1 MNYLA
6 IPDWVWDNLHYAAP
20 LLALFAGAF
29 IIQGVIGARRGWH
42 PTCRR
47 CKHDLRAA
55 SAGVGGSLTVCPECG
70 ADLQPSRAVATG
82 RLRVRPW
89 LVVVGIAFGVTA
101 GYASSTLETGRL
113 RQLRMELIASMPATD
128 LVGEIFNGGK
138 RGNFA
143 FSALQPQLKNRPQSG
158 SSIPSGVLLGAILD
172 ALKHCSE
179 NGQLPSMRNIP
190 SQLFQALDEREL
202 TALIPLAVEELLE
215 SRGAKRDLLD
225 VLIAATSS
233 GAEGETK
240 HLEQLATLLEL
251 SPQGKALLQ
260 PRPEVRDTPAQGTIL
275 DVHFAPLVRL
285 RDANRRGDMDPTVE
299 REFISDRCELRSAA
313 ASTEALPRA
322 LSVIQPRAIDQRH
335 YDAPHMRVLI
345 DAPPGE
351 YQLKITGVLV
361 PRVLVPR
368 AKIGS
373 LDEPERPSP
382 TQAAAIEGAIAVDET
397 ISVTIRAREVAT
409 IHYTQDDA
417 AMVAFAERLASA
429 RLKDN
434 GGFGS
439 TFELGSMRSRERD
452 DVNVHYAL
460 RRTAVQGEVRRA
472 MGSMSGEVNGGS
484 HSDSNGILPQEF
496 DVAKPFEIELQP
508 DPTSDALS
516 TRSRTDGVERLWAK
530 FVLQFANATAK
541 PVVTTALIPLG
552 EAQGRAVDDDAMRS
566 VLNAYVERLAPRAL
580 DPFRDRGRGTTPR
593 DTVRME
599 PARKQYAA
607 LATPTVSGRLELFAG
622 ERLAA
627 PSVDWFGS
635 ITHGRAPGEFKPV
648 FDVANSEPLTLRYTP
663 DVRIGEAL
671 AGGPFDYIGVP
682 FELRYATGTSPPT
695 LVFLEN
701 ASPKK

>member
-1 MNYLA
+1 MNYLT

-55 SAGVGGSLTVCPECG
+55 SAGVGGSFTVCPECG

-89 LVVVGIAFGVTA
+89 LIVVGIAFGVTA

-397 ISVTIRAREVAT
+397 ISVTVRAREVAT
-409 IHYTQDDA
+409 IHYTQDEA
-417 AMVAFAERLASA
+417 AMVAFAECLASA

-434 GGFGS
+434 RGLGY
-439 TFELGSMRSRERD
+439 TFKLGSMQSRERD
-452 DVNVHYAL
+452 DINVSYAL
-460 RRTAVQGEVRRA
+460 RTTAVQGEVRGA
-472 MGSMSGEVNGGS
+472 MGSVSGEVNGDS
-484 HSDSNGILPQEF
+484 HSLNGILPQKF

-508 DPTSDALS
+508 DPTSDAFS
-516 TRSRTDGVERLWAK
+516 TQSRTDGVERLWAK

>member
-1 MNYLA
+1 MNYLT

-55 SAGVGGSLTVCPECG
+55 SAGVGGSFTVCPECG

-89 LVVVGIAFGVTA
+89 LIVVGIAFGVTA

-397 ISVTIRAREVAT
+397 ISVTVRAREVAT
-409 IHYTQDDA
+409 IHYTQDEA
-417 AMVAFAERLASA
+417 AMVAFAECLASA

-434 GGFGS
+434 RGLGY
-439 TFELGSMRSRERD
+439 TFKLGSMQSRERD
-452 DVNVHYAL
+452 DINVSYAL
-460 RRTAVQGEVRRA
+460 RTTAVQGEVRGA
-472 MGSMSGEVNGGS
+472 MGSVSGEVNGDS
-484 HSDSNGILPQEF
+484 HSLNGILPQEF

-508 DPTSDALS
+508 DPTSDAFS
-516 TRSRTDGVERLWAK
+516 TQSRTDGVERLWAK

-580 DPFRDRGRGTTPR
+580 DPFRDRGQGTTPR

>member
-55 SAGVGGSLTVCPECG
+55 SAGVGGSFTVCPECG

-89 LVVVGIAFGVTA
+89 LIVVGIAFGVTA
-101 GYASSTLETGRL
+101 GYASSALETGRL

-202 TALIPLAVEELLE
+202 TALIPLAFEELLE

-397 ISVTIRAREVAT
+397 ISVTVRAREVAT
-409 IHYTQDDA
+409 IHYTQGEA
-417 AMVAFAERLASA
+417 AMVAFAECLASA

-434 GGFGS
+434 RGLGY

-452 DVNVHYAL
+452 DVNVSYAL
-460 RRTAVQGEVRRA
+460 RTTAVQGEVRGA
-472 MGSMSGEVNGGS
+472 MGSVSGEVNGDS
-484 HSDSNGILPQEF
+484 HSLNGILPQEF
-496 DVAKPFEIELQP
+496 DVTKPFEIELQP
-508 DPTSDALS
+508 DPTSDAFS
-516 TRSRTDGVERLWAK
+516 TRSPTDGVERLWAK

>member
-55 SAGVGGSLTVCPECG
+55 SARVGGSLTVCPECG

-179 NGQLPSMRNIP
+179 NGQLGSIRKVP
-190 SQLFQALDEREL
+190 SQLFEALDEREL
-202 TALIPLAVEELLE
+202 TALIPLAFEELLE

-225 VLIAATSS
+225 VLIAATASDD
-233 GAEGETK
+233 EGETK

-322 LSVIQPRAIDQRH
+322 LSLIQPRAIDQRH
-335 YDAPHMRVLI
+335 YDAPQMRVLI

-397 ISVTIRAREVAT
+397 ISVTVRAREVAT
-409 IHYTQDDA
+409 IHYTQDEA
-417 AMVAFAERLASA
+417 AMVAFAECLASA

-434 GGFGS
+434 RGLGY

-452 DVNVHYAL
+452 DVNVSYAL
-460 RRTAVQGEVRRA
+460 RTTAVQGEVRGA
-472 MGSMSGEVNGGS
+472 MGSVSGEVNGDS
-484 HSDSNGILPQEF
+484 HSLNGILPQEF

-508 DPTSDALS
+508 DPTSDAFS
-516 TRSRTDGVERLWAK
+516 TRSPTDGVERLWAK

-566 VLNAYVERLAPRAL
+566 VLNAYVERLAPRAP

-607 LATPTVSGRLELFAG
+607 LATPIVSGRLELFAG

>member
-202 TALIPLAVEELLE
+202 TALIPLAFEELLE
-215 SRGAKRDLLD
+215 SRGAKRELLD
-225 VLIAATSS
+225 VLIAATASDD
-233 GAEGETK
+233 EGETK

-299 REFISDRCELRSAA
+299 CEFISDRCELRSAA

-361 PRVLVPR
+361 PR

-397 ISVTIRAREVAT
+397 ISVTVRAREVAT
-409 IHYTQDDA
+409 IHYTQGEA
-417 AMVAFAERLASA
+417 AMVAFAECLASA

-434 GGFGS
+434 RGLGY
-439 TFELGSMRSRERD
+439 TFELGSMQSRERD
-452 DVNVHYAL
+452 DINVSYAL
-460 RRTAVQGEVRRA
+460 RTTAVQGEVRGA
-472 MGSMSGEVNGGS
+472 MGSVSGEVNGDS
-484 HSDSNGILPQEF
+484 HSLNGILPQEF
-496 DVAKPFEIELQP
+496 DVTKPFEIELQP
-508 DPTSDALS
+508 DPTSDAFS
-516 TRSRTDGVERLWAK
+516 TRSPTDGVERLWAK

>member
-202 TALIPLAVEELLE
+202 TALIPLAFEELLE
-215 SRGAKRDLLD
+215 SRGAKRELLD
-225 VLIAATSS
+225 VLIAATASDD
-233 GAEGETK
+233 EGETK

-299 REFISDRCELRSAA
+299 CEFISDRCELRSAA

-361 PRVLVPR
+361 PR

-397 ISVTIRAREVAT
+397 ISVTVRAREVAT
-409 IHYTQDDA
+409 IHYTQGEA
-417 AMVAFAERLASA
+417 AMVAFAECLASA

-434 GGFGS
+434 RGLGY
-439 TFELGSMRSRERD
+439 TFELGSMQSRERD
-452 DVNVHYAL
+452 DINVSYAL
-460 RRTAVQGEVRRA
+460 RTTAVQGEVRGA
-472 MGSMSGEVNGGS
+472 MGSVSGEVNGDS
-484 HSDSNGILPQEF
+484 HSLNGILPQEF
-496 DVAKPFEIELQP
+496 DVTKPFEIELQP
-508 DPTSDALS
+508 DPTSDAFS
-516 TRSRTDGVERLWAK
+516 TQSRTDGVERLWAK

>member
-1 MNYLA
+1 MNYLT

-202 TALIPLAVEELLE
+202 TALIPLAFEELLE
-215 SRGAKRDLLD
+215 SRGAKRELLD
-225 VLIAATSS
+225 VLIAATASDD
-233 GAEGETK
+233 EGETK

-299 REFISDRCELRSAA
+299 CEFISDRCELRSAA

-361 PRVLVPR
+361 PR

-397 ISVTIRAREVAT
+397 ISVTVRAREVAT
-409 IHYTQDDA
+409 IHYTQGEA
-417 AMVAFAERLASA
+417 AMVAFAECLASA

-434 GGFGS
+434 RGLGY
-439 TFELGSMRSRERD
+439 TFELGSMQSRERD
-452 DVNVHYAL
+452 DINVSYAL
-460 RRTAVQGEVRRA
+460 RTTAVQGEVRGA
-472 MGSMSGEVNGGS
+472 MGSVSGEVNGDS
-484 HSDSNGILPQEF
+484 HSLNGILPQEF
-496 DVAKPFEIELQP
+496 DVTKPFEIELQP
-508 DPTSDALS
+508 DPTSDAFS
-516 TRSRTDGVERLWAK
+516 TQSRTDGVERLWAK

-541 PVVTTALIPLG
+541 PVVTTALIPIG
-552 EAQGRAVDDDAMRS
+552 EAHGRAVDDDAMRS

>member
-172 ALKHCSE
+172 ALMHCSE
-179 NGQLPSMRNIP
+179 NGQLPSIRKIP

-225 VLIAATSS
+225 LLIAATAS
-233 GAEGETK
+233 GDEGETK

-285 RDANRRGDMDPTVE
+285 RDANRHGDMDPTVE
-299 REFISDRCELRSAA
+299 RDFISDRCELRSAA

-335 YDAPHMRVLI
+335 YDAAPHMQVLI

-368 AKIGS
+368 AKFGS

-397 ISVTIRAREVAT
+397 ISVTVRAREVAT

-417 AMVAFAERLASA
+417 AMVAFAESLASA
-429 RLKDN
+429 RVKDN
-434 GGFGS
+434 RGFS
-439 TFELGSMRSRERD
+439 YTFELGSTRSRERGD
-452 DVNVHYAL
+452 INVLYAL
-460 RRTAVQGEVRRA
+460 RTTAMQGEVRRA
-472 MGSMSGEVNGGS
+472 MGSMSGAVNGGS
-484 HSDSNGILPQEF
+484 QSSNGILPKEF

-508 DPTSDALS
+508 DPTSDVFS
-516 TRSRTDGVERLWAK
+516 TRSRTDGIERLWAK

-541 PVVTTALIPLG
+541 PVVTTVLIPIG
-552 EAQGRAVDDDAMRS
+552 EAHGRAVDDDAMRR
-566 VLNAYVERLAPRAL
+566 VLNAYVERLPPRAP
-580 DPFRDRGRGTTPR
+580 DPHRDRGLGTTPR

-599 PARKQYAA
+599 PARQDDAA
-607 LATPTVSGRLELFAG
+607 LATPTMSGRLELFAG

-635 ITHGRAPGEFKPV
+635 ITHGRAPEEFQPV

-663 DVRIGEAL
+663 DVRIGEAV

-695 LVFLEN
+695 LVFLES
-701 ASPKK
+701 ASTKK